1 MKERLQIY
9 LPPSALAHLR
19 SIAARQQT
27 TTSSAARRL
36 VLSSLAGAGWRPTEA
51 PQSREIA
58 AQQHRAHRLHVR
70 LSGAVFEALAAVASD
85 HGQAPAAWTA
95 ALLAHCLLG
104 RPLQRRDEF
113 QALREATRQLTAVG
127 VLLNQVARALNTQIK
142 SHGVADATSFPIGL
156 IEQCQTEIHLTTEA
170 AHRLMEASLQAYR
183 CADTL
188 PAKEQEFVHA

>member
-1 MKERLQIY
+1 MRERLQIY

-27 TTSSAARRL
+27 TTSSTARRL

-51 PQSREIA
+51 PQSRQIVCP
-58 AQQHRAHRLHVR
+58 QHRPHRVHVR
-70 LSGAVFEALAAVASD
+70 LSGAVFEALVAVAGD
-85 HGQAPAAWTA
+85 HGQSPAAWTA
-95 ALLAHCLLG
+95 AMLAHCLLG

-127 VLLNQVARALNTQIK
+127 VLLNQIARALNTQIK
-142 SHGVADATSFPIGL
+142 SRGVADATSVPIGL
-156 IEQCQTEIHLTTEA
+156 IEQCQAEIHHTTEA

-183 CADTL
+183 RADTT
-188 PAKEQEFVHA
+188 PAADQESVHA